1 MAEFSEWSR
10 ENLEAVAAEMLSALL
25 RAQQWI
31 ERDEQT
37 HGRAFGVGNKV
48 REVIA
53 KAEASEK

>member
-1 MAEFSEWSR
+1 MAKFSEWSR

-37 HGRAFGVGNKV
+37 HGRSFGVGNEV
-48 REVIA
+48 REVIT
-53 KAEASEK
+53 KVEATE

>member
-1 MAEFSEWSR
+1 MAKFSEWSR
-10 ENLEAVAAEMLSALL
+10 ENLESVAAEMLAALL

-37 HGRAFGVGNKV
+37 HGRSFGVGNEV